1 MSKLRCP
8 IVNTLFIRGGKESN
22 LYISSMIE
30 DMASWKIESIPAFCI
45 TLERRK
51 DRWKRFQD
59 QPGIQPLGVK
69 RFIGVDGKTLDIKKD
84 KRIATLT
91 KRSILRNTRRS
102 HEELDS
108 PGGVGCAL
116 SHIAIWQWMVD
127 NQQEVCMVMEDDA
140 VVPDDFVEQGNN
152 CIKQSLILKDPK
164 QWDIWVIGAACE
176 GLTRIPQEPEK
187 SGLVRV
193 GAFMLTHCYIITL
206 RTATQFL
213 EDVYPI
219 HAHIDFWMSIYS
231 HLNDIRIVHNP
242 QFTLTQAENS
252 KTDIQNEKKCAVCT
266 IPEDYKKTHTLL
278 SNTDLMIARGA
289 EVVCVGL
296 LGYWL
301 YHRFR

>member
-1 MSKLRCP
+1 M
-8 IVNTLFIRGGKESN
+8 NTLLIRGEKESN
-22 LYISSMIE
+22 LYIYSMIE

-69 RFIGVDGKTLDIKKD
+69 RFIGVDGKTLDIKND
-84 KRIATLT
+84 KRIGTLT
-91 KRSILRNTRRS
+91 KRSILRNVRRS

-140 VVPDDFVEQGNN
+140 VIPDDFVEQGNA
-152 CIKQSLILKDPK
+152 CIQQSLVLKDSK
-164 QWDIWVIGAACE
+164 QWDLWVIGGVCE
-176 GLTRIPQEPEK
+176 GLTRIPQEPVE
-187 SGLVRV
+187 SGLVRA
-193 GAFMLTHCYIITL
+193 GAFILTHCYIITL
-206 RTATQFL
+206 RTATRFL

-219 HAHIDFWMSIYS
+219 HAHIDFWMSIYC

-242 QFTLTQAENS
+242 QFKLIQAENS
-252 KTDIQNEKKCAVCT
+252 KTDIQNEKGCAICNV
-266 IPEDYKKTHTLL
+266 PDDYKKTQTLI
-278 SNTDLMIARGA
+278 SHTDLMIARSA

-301 YHRFR
+301 YRRFTH